1 MARFPLLVILL
12 TLAAACSRDEEEV
25 ELPLPAVE
33 VLTVREHQVIP
44 RFEYVGR
51 VEATDEFEV
60 RPRVEG
66 YIESRNFEEGQVVEQ
81 GQLLYVIDPKPFR
94 TALTNQRAR
103 LEQALT
109 ALEVAER
116 NFRRGMQLI
125 DTGAISQVSMDDL
138 RGTFEKAQS
147 EVAAVEADVENAQL
161 NLSFTR
167 ITAPWTGMIGR
178 SQYPEGSLVGPQSE
192 PLTSV
197 VRLDPVFVRFEV
209 PEYRLFAVQSEA
221 EQRRETG
228 RPAVRRDIHI
238 KQPDGKM
245 YPYPGMIV
253 FIDNQIDPTTGS
265 LTVRARFPNPDRLL
279 VQGQFARVV
288 IRVFRGTESV
298 KPLVPQAAVMEDMQ
312 GRYVFELGE
321 DNLPEKRYLELGQ
334 REGELW
340 AVEKG
345 IQPGERIVV
354 GGLQRVVMGKPVDPQ
369 QATFNPYERLK
380 VIQPPPE
387 QQVPAGVEQPRRSA
401 EGDFMEEERMDE
413 YYDTK

>member
-1 MARFPLLVILL
+1 MARFLLSLLVPLLLVG
-12 TLAAACSRDEEEV
+12 CSREEQAQES
-25 ELPLPAVE
+25 PLPAVE
-33 VLTVREHQVIP
+33 TLSVREHQVIP

-81 GQLLYVIDPKPFR
+81 GELLYVIDPKPFR
-94 TALTNQRAR
+94 AALSNQRAR
-103 LEQALT
+103 LEQAVT

-116 NFRRGMQLI
+116 NYRRGLQLI
-125 DTGAISQVSMDDL
+125 DTGAISQVSMDEL
-138 RGTFEKAQS
+138 KGTFEKAES
-147 EVAAVEADVENAQL
+147 EVEAVRADVENAQL

-178 SQYPEGSLVGPQSE
+178 TQYPEGSLVGPQSE
-192 PLTSV
+192 PLTTV

-209 PEYRLFAVQSEA
+209 PEYRLFAVQMEA
-221 EQRRETG
+221 EQRREQG
-228 RPAVRRDIHI
+228 RTEVRRDIHI
-238 KQPDGKM
+238 KQPDGEM

-253 FIDNQIDPTTGS
+253 FVDNQIDPTTGS

-288 IRVFRGTESV
+288 IRVFRGEESV
-298 KPLVPQAAVMEDMQ
+298 KPLIPQAAVMEDMQ
-312 GRYVFELGE
+312 GRFVYVLEEG
-321 DNLPEKRYLELGQ
+321 DIPEKRYLELGQ

-345 IQPGERIVV
+345 LDTGERVV
-354 GGLQRVVMGKPVDPQ
+354 VSGLQRVIVGKPVEPTK
-369 QATFNPYERLK
+369 AAYNPYERLK
-380 VIQPPPE
+380 VIETPPK
-387 QQVPAGVEQPRRSA
+387 QGIPAE
-401 EGDFMEEERMDE
+401 MEERRRRGADADSGEEVMDE

>member
-1 MARFPLLVILL
+1 MSRFC
-12 TLAAACSRDEEEV
+12 LAALVLLFVISCSRDEQEQEQV
-25 ELPLPAVE
+25 LPVVE
-33 VLTVREHQVIP
+33 VLAVREHQVVP

-66 YIESRNFEEGQVVEQ
+66 YIESRNFEEGQIVEQ

-94 TALTNQRAR
+94 AALSNQRAR
-103 LEQALT
+103 LEQAVT

-125 DTGAISQVSMDDL
+125 DTGAISQVTMDDL
-138 RGTFEKAQS
+138 RGTFEKAQA
-147 EVAAVEADVENAQL
+147 EVTAVEADVENAGL

-167 ITAPWTGMIGR
+167 ISAPWTGMIGR
-178 SQYPEGSLVGPQSE
+178 SHYPEGSLVGPQSE
-192 PLTSV
+192 PLTTV

-209 PEYRLFAVQSEA
+209 PEYRLFAVQTEA
-221 EQRRETG
+221 EERREAG
-228 RPAVRRDIHI
+228 RPEVRRDIHI
-238 KQPDGKM
+238 KQPDGEI

-253 FIDNQIDPTTGS
+253 FVDNQIDPTTGS

-288 IRVFRGTESV
+288 IRVFRGADSV

-312 GRYVFELGE
+312 GRYVFALAEG
-321 DNLPEKRYLELGQ
+321 NLPEKRYLELGQ

-340 AVEKG
+340 AVEQGLKAG
-345 IQPGERIVV
+345 QQIIV
-354 GGLQRVVMGKPVDPQ
+354 GGLQRVVMGKPVEPQ
-369 QATFNPYERLK
+369 QATYNPYQNLK
-380 VIQPPPE
+380 VIKPPPK
-387 QQVPAGVEQPRRSA
+387 QFPGGVDQPRRPV
-401 EGDFMEEERMDE
+401 EGELMEEERMDE

>member
-1 MARFPLLVILL
+1 MARISLLLILF
-12 TLAAACSRDEEEV
+12 TLAAGCSGEKGEE
-25 ELPLPAVE
+25 ELPLPGVE

-66 YIESRNFEEGQVVEQ
+66 YIESRHFEEGQVVEQ

-94 TALTNQRAR
+94 TALSNQRAR

-125 DTGAISQVSMDDL
+125 DTGAISQVSMDEL

-178 SQYPEGSLVGPQSE
+178 SQYPEGSLVGPQSD
-192 PLTSV
+192 PLATV

-209 PEYRLFAVQSEA
+209 PEYRLFAVQTEA
-221 EQRRETG
+221 EERREAG
-228 RPAVRRDIHI
+228 QPAVRRDIHI

-245 YPYPGMIV
+245 YPFPGMIV

-288 IRVFRGTESV
+288 IRVFRGAESV
-298 KPLVPQAAVMEDMQ
+298 KPLVPQSAVMEDMQ
-312 GRYVFELGE
+312 GRYVFDLEE
-321 DNLPEKRYLELGQ
+321 DNLPGKRYLELGQ

-345 IQPGERIVV
+345 IKAGERIVV
-354 GGLQRVVMGKPVDPQ
+354 GGLQRVVTGKPVEPQ
-369 QATFNPYERLK
+369 PATFNPYERLK
-380 VIQPPPE
+380 EIKPPPE
-387 QQVPAGVEQPRRSA
+387 RQFPAGGEQPGGRV
-401 EGDFMEEERMDE
+401 EGDLMEEERTDE